1 MKKICKNDL
10 YRSNIYFLLILLG
23 SIFVPFVLAFVFYF
37 AGITDTRIRLMLSH
51 IILFLVPAVIYFVVT
66 KKNVKETLRLNKLHI
81 EDVGIILLISVLT
94 YPLMSCA
101 AMISSMFVQNDVGAY
116 ISSISSTPYIVM
128 ILLFGVMPA
137 ITEEVTLRGIVLSG
151 YNNQSKVKAALVTGI
166 LFGIFHLDLHQLLY
180 ASVLGF
186 VMAYLV
192 RVTNSIFSSVILH
205 FTVNS
210 MSVTLQKITAL
221 GSSAATAS
229 SDSVDLTALSL
240 SEKMGYIQVAVF
252 FGICIFGVIFKLL
265 KVLERWDR
273 ERRIAYGLPLDEEIY
288 RSGDEKENIINIPL
302 ILIVVIY
309 VVTMFLI
316 N

>member
-37 AGITDTRIRLMLSH
+37 AGITDTRIRLMFSH

-101 AMISSMFVQNDVGAY
+101 AMISSMFVENDVGAY

-151 YNNQSKVKAALVTGI
+151 YNNQSKVKASLVTGI

-229 SDSVDLTALSL
+229 ADSVDLTALSL
-240 SEKMGYIQVAVF
+240 SEKMSYIQVAVF

-273 ERRIAYGLPLDEEIY
+273 ERKLAYGLPLDEEIY

>member
-37 AGITDTRIRLMLSH
+37 AGITDTRIRLMFSH

-101 AMISSMFVQNDVGAY
+101 AMISSMFVENDVGAY

-151 YNNQSKVKAALVTGI
+151 YNNQSKVKASLVTGI

-229 SDSVDLTALSL
+229 ADSIDLTALSL
-240 SEKMGYIQVAVF
+240 SEKMSYIQVAVF

-273 ERRIAYGLPLDEEIY
+273 ERKLAYGLPLDEEIY

>member
-37 AGITDTRIRLMLSH
+37 AGITDTRIRLMFSH

-229 SDSVDLTALSL
+229 ADSVDLTALSL
-240 SEKMGYIQVAVF
+240 SEKMSYIQVAVF